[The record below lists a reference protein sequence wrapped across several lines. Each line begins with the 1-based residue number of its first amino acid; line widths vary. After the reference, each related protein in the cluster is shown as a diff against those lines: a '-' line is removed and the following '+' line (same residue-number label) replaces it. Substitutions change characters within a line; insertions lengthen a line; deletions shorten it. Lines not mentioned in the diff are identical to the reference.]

1 MSQRVLFCYPWAL
14 HEAIGS
20 RVVLLSYA
28 RALVRQGLTVDCFA
42 PAPVPIQRA
51 ANGLFLGVF
60 DRLFAPP
67 ASSPLMR
74 TLLDAAGAGCIDRAL
89 PSPHGCD
96 APAMMAAATVAASGG
111 YDLVG
116 IHYARWHSIRPLLP
130 PGVPTVL
137 FTHELD
143 AVVAEQEAAVFG
155 TPRHDYTLA
164 MEATRLSAF
173 DAVTTVGPHDR
184 DALLAVDGSLPVHEA
199 AIAIEAA
206 NAAPLK
212 PGSTGVLLLMS
223 SSAIFHEL
231 SLAWFLSHS
240 WPAIKASHP
249 SVRLILAGHICNTA
263 RRFGADRDP
272 QIELLG
278 VVDDPEPVYARADV
292 FIAPYYF
299 GGGIKLKVLEALAR
313 GLPVIT
319 TGPGISNTNL
329 LPGRDLLVADDGAA
343 FASGIVDLLRRPER
357 RHALQNAALQFIER
371 HHGASVADAA
381 MQRIVTSLLDW
392 AAARRSSTDTLPS
405 AQATQQFVSHL
416 QRAVLRVLDGPS
428 ALADTESSPTLAYLG
443 NQLRALL
450 PWTIFRA
457 REQGVRSVA
466 VYGAGSHTRLMLPI
480 WRALGGPPATTIIVS
495 GPAPSQDCCGLP
507 VVSIDEFDPASVDG
521 VLLSSQGFERAM
533 ADTCADRLPNLPVFP
548 VWSPPASAGG
558 DAIPTTHCVI
568 PVSNDYASA
577 LHR

>member
-1 MSQRVLFCYPWAL
+1 MSKRVLFCYPWAL

-28 RALVRQGLTVDCFA
+28 RALGRMGLTVDCFA
-42 PAPVPIQRA
+42 PAPAPVPRA
-51 ANGLFLGVF
+51 ANGLYLGVF

-67 ASSPLMR
+67 ATSPLMR
-74 TLLDAAGAGCIDRAL
+74 TLLDAAGAGCIDPAL

-111 YDLVG
+111 YALVG
-116 IHYARWHSIRPLLP
+116 IHYARWHSIQPLLP
-130 PGVPTVL
+130 PGVPAVL

-143 AVVAEQEAAVFG
+143 AVVAEQESAVFG
-155 TPRHDYTLA
+155 TPRHGYTLA
-164 MEATRLSAF
+164 MEASRLSAF

-184 DALLAVDGSLPVHEA
+184 EALLEVDATLPVYEA
-199 AIAIEAA
+199 PITIDRARPAPVTA
-206 NAAPLK
+206 NSP
-212 PGSTGVLLLMS
+212 GVLLLMS

-231 SLAWFLSHS
+231 SLAWFLSHA
-240 WPAIKASHP
+240 WPAIKTSHP
-249 SVRLILAGHICNTA
+249 TVRLLLAGHICKTA

-313 GLPVIT
+313 GLPVVT

-329 LPGRDLLVADDGAA
+329 AADRDLLVADDGAA
-343 FASGIVDLLRRPER
+343 FAGGVIDLLRRPER
-357 RHALQNAALQFIER
+357 RLVLQDAALRFIER
-371 HHGASVADAA
+371 HHSHAVADSAL
-381 MQRIVTSLLDW
+381 QTVVESLLT
-392 AAARRSSTDTLPS
+392 AANADRAITVQSTRQTPH
-405 AQATQQFVSHL
+405 QFVSHL
-416 QRAVLRVLDGPS
+416 QRAVLR
-428 ALADTESSPTLAYLG
+428 ALEGSLGSDDAESSPTLAYLG

-450 PWTIFRA
+450 PWAIFRA
-457 REQGVRSVA
+457 REHGVRSVA

-480 WRALGGPPATTIIVS
+480 WRALGGPPATMVIVS
-495 GPAPSQDCCGLP
+495 GAPESLECCGLP
-507 VVSIDEFDPASVDG
+507 VVSIDAFDPQSVDG

-533 ADTCADRLPNLPVFP
+533 ADICSQRFPDLPVFP
-548 VWSPPASAGG
+548 VWSPPSSPSG
-558 DAIPTTHCVI
+558 DAVPPTHTAI
-568 PVSNDYASA
+568 PVSDDYAPA